1 MYEYDS
7 FFTLSVMGQVGL
19 TVLSIGLGILLVGL
33 VRWMVQDRPMALRL
47 VSAVLALWLFIWLSP
62 QIYYLY
68 YMLLFDGLV
77 FKSVL
82 SSPPS
87 LAKLFEVLFLRSD
100 STLSNHG
107 KTLLG
112 WILIISSLVRRTPR
126 NR

>member
-47 VSAVLALWLFIWLSP
+47 VSAVLALWLFVWLSP

-87 LAKLFEVLFLRSD
+87 LAELFEILFLRSD